1 MEKTK
6 CGGKSFKA
14 LLVTQF
20 FGAFNDNAFKII
32 ISLLALKTITGSE
45 AGANLI
51 SSVGALFIIPFIIFS
66 PYAGFCADKFSKR
79 NVIVSMKIAEAVIMS
94 MGFWALTSNNVL
106 VYCIVLFFMATQSAL
121 FSPSKYGILPEILED
136 NELSRGNGYLQM
148 WTFLAIILGTACGGQ
163 IIEVFRNNIYFVPGI
178 FLFFSVV
185 GIIASLFITKV
196 PPANS
201 GKKFEINFLKVGLGT
216 LKEIKQNKTLFN
228 ILISMTYFWFLGAV
242 FQMNSLLYGKNILI
256 LSDVDISVLL
266 VVVSIGIGA
275 GSLFAGKCSEGK
287 VELGLV
293 PLGAFGM
300 STFSIILGIPPAVYQ
315 QVLICLFFLG
325 VSGGV
330 FIVPLNAYFQQKSP
344 KDRRGRYLAASS
356 ITSSF
361 AILLGSFF
369 LWIMGVKFHFDA
381 AQIFLVLGIASV
393 GITIYI
399 ITRLPVFLLRF
410 FNWGITHSLY
420 KVKVVDSKYVPKTGG
435 ALLVCNHVS
444 YMDPPLILSSL
455 QRSIRFLT
463 HRTIYNNFFIKPFC
477 KIMKAIPISL
487 NDKPKTIMKA
497 LQHAREAIL
506 QGHLVCI
513 FAEGGLT
520 RTGNMLAFNRGFE
533 YIMKGVDAPIIPVH
547 IDRIWGSIFSFE
559 NGKYFWKVPKIIP
572 YPITISY
579 GRPLPSNSKTYQV
592 RGVVQELSADAFKY
606 REKEQKKLHIHFIE
620 ETKKHPF
627 KFCMAD
633 STKIKLNYAQAL
645 GRVLLLSKVLFKE
658 ENKECRENEMVG
670 VMLPSSCIGAL
681 VNGAVL
687 LSGKVPVNLNFTASK
702 ENILS
707 AIKQCGIKKIITS
720 KLFLR
725 KIKMDKLDDM
735 IFVEDLIKNIP
746 LFQKLLS
753 SIAAFIL
760 PSFLIKYIYVKGN
773 RDRIN
778 DTATVIFSSGSTGE
792 PKGVLLSHANIF
804 SNIEGF
810 YQVLK
815 LGRKDVMMGVL
826 PFFHSF
832 GFTATL
838 CASIGIGMG
847 VVYHSNPLDAGT
859 IGRLVKQYKA
869 AILLGTPTFF
879 SSYIKKCSKE
889 EFASLKFAMAGAE
902 KLKQNLIDAFFEKFK
917 IIPFEGYGATE
928 LSPIV
933 SLGLPDYI
941 SEDKRIKQIRYK
953 QGKVGQP
960 IPGVAVKVVS
970 EDNLERLPY
979 NTEGLLM
986 VKGPNVMKGYLN
998 LPEKTKEVIKEGWY
1012 VTGDIGTIDDDGFI
1026 HITGRLSRFSKIGG
1040 EMVPHIKVE
1049 EEIFR
1054 ILNISEPLCTVTS
1067 VSDEKKG
1074 EKLIVLYK
1082 GDLDVNSLWENLKN
1096 SDIPKL
1102 WIPKKD
1108 SFYRVKEIP
1117 LLGSGKL
1124 DLKKI
1129 KAIAIDL
1136 VEGNK
1141 IEEEENG

>member
-1 MEKTK
+1 MEKPN
-6 CGGKSFKA
+6 CSSKSFKA
-14 LLVTQF
+14 LMVTQF
-20 FGAFNDNAFKII
+20 LGAFNDNAFKIVI
-32 ISLLALKTITGSE
+32 TLLALKTITGSE
-45 AGANLI
+45 AGTNLI
-51 SSVGALFIIPFIIFS
+51 TIIAAIFIIPFIIFS
-66 PYAGFCADKFSKR
+66 PYAGYCADKFSKR
-79 NVIVSMKIAEAVIMS
+79 SVIVSMKIAEAIIMC
-94 MGFWALTSNNVL
+94 MGFWALTLNNVL
-106 VYCIVLFFMATQSAL
+106 AFCVVLFFMAVQSAF
-121 FSPSKYGILPEILED
+121 FSPSKYGILPEMLED
-136 NELSRGNGYLQM
+136 KNLSKGNGYLQM

-163 IIEVFRNNIYFVPGI
+163 ILGVFKNDIYLVPGV

-185 GIIASLFITKV
+185 GIIASLFITRI

-201 GKKFEINFLKVGLGT
+201 GKKFEINFLKVGIGT
-216 LKEIKQNKTLFN
+216 LKEIKQDETLFN
-228 ILISMTYFWFLGAV
+228 VLIAMTYFWFLGAV

-256 LSDVDISVLL
+256 LSDVNISILL
-266 VVVSIGIGA
+266 VVVSVGIGA

-293 PLGAFGM
+293 PLGAVGM
-300 STFSIILGIPPAVYQ
+300 SFFSIILGIPPSEYY

-325 VSGGV
+325 FSGGIFV
-330 FIVPLNAYFQQKSP
+330 VPLNSYFQQKSP
-344 KDRRGRYLAASS
+344 KDRRGKYLAATG

-361 AILLGSFF
+361 AILLGSLFI
-369 LWIMGVKFHFDA
+369 WIMGVKLHLDA
-381 AQIFLVLGIASV
+381 AQIFLILGIFSIGV
-393 GITIYI
+393 TIYI
-399 ITRLPVFLLRF
+399 VTKLPVFLLRF
-410 FNWGITHSLY
+410 FNWFITHSLY

-444 YMDPPLILSSL
+444 YMDPPLVLSSL

-463 HRTIYNNFFIKPFC
+463 HRAIYNNFFIKPFC
-477 KIMKAIPISL
+477 GIMRAIPISL
-487 NDKPKTIMKA
+487 NDKPKVIMKS
-497 LQHAREAIL
+497 LQEARQAIL

-520 RTGNMLAFNRGFE
+520 RTGNMLTFNRGFE

-547 IDRIWGSIFSFE
+547 IDRIWGSIFSFK
-559 NGKYFWKVPKIIP
+559 NGKYFCKMPKVIP

-579 GRPLPSNSKTYQV
+579 GRPLPSNSKTYRV

-606 REKEQKKLHIHFIE
+606 REKEQKKLHIHFLE

-633 STKIKLNYAQAL
+633 STNTKLNYAQAL
-645 GRVLLLSKVLFKE
+645 GRTLLLSKILFKN
-658 ENKECRENEMVG
+658 NKVIKENEMVG
-670 VMLPSSCIGAL
+670 VLLPSSCIGAL

-687 LSGKVPVNLNFTASK
+687 FAGKVPVNLNFTASR

-707 AIKQCGIKKIITS
+707 AIKQCEIKKIITS
-720 KLFLR
+720 KLFIR
-725 KIKMDKLDDM
+725 KIKMDNLDDM
-735 IFVEDLIKNIP
+735 IFIEDLMKNIS
-746 LFQKLLS
+746 LS
-753 SIAAFIL
+753 KKIL
-760 PSFLIKYIYVKGN
+760 PMIASLILPAFLIKYLYVKGN
-773 RDRIN
+773 KTNIN
-778 DTATVIFSSGSTGE
+778 DTATVIFSSGSTGD

-810 YQVLK
+810 YQVLS
-815 LGRKDVMMGVL
+815 LGKKDIMMGAL

-838 CASIGIGMG
+838 CAPIGAGIG

-859 IGRLVKQYKA
+859 IGSLVKQYKA
-869 AILLGTPTFF
+869 TMLLGTPTFF

-889 EFASLKFAMAGAE
+889 DFASLKFAMVGAE
-902 KLKQNLIDAFFEKFK
+902 KLKKNLTEAFNEKFNV
-917 IIPFEGYGATE
+917 IPFEGYGATE

-941 SEDKRIKQIRYK
+941 SENRKIKQIRYK

-970 EDNLERLPY
+970 EDNLDRLP
-979 NTEGLLM
+979 NNKEGLLM

-998 LPEKTKEVIKEGWY
+998 LPEKTEEVIKNGWY
-1012 VTGDIGTIDDDGFI
+1012 VTGDIATIDEDGFI
-1026 HITGRLSRFSKIGG
+1026 KITGRLSRFSKIAG

-1054 ILNISEPLCTVTS
+1054 ILNISEPLCAVTS

-1082 GDLDVNSLWENLKN
+1082 EDIDVNSLWENLKD

-1108 SFYRVKEIP
+1108 SFHQVKDIP

-1129 KAIAIDL
+1129 KAIAVDL
-1136 VEGNK
+1136 VENNK